1 MFLKGITIT
10 YAMPI
15 CSPSS
20 PGFLF
25 SGKITEP
32 LNIEDGMVNVKFNS
46 NCIAVICPI
55 RENAIKTWRLNHIT
69 SFGQSGGILT
79 FECCSTC
86 SDPGTSRCSINII
99 QEKSS
104 IVLNLMEKAIR
115 SNPNTGEIHYER
127 SILGDIYHC
136 DHECGQPQRLLPA
149 FSDPNIYRSASV
161 SPQKEVAVPIDIN
174 NEFEVPALGTQ
185 SSGKSNDSGFPDT
198 PLPNHDVSSN
208 TSSSPSP
215 TDSAVKVSHVAKPR
229 SSTVSIPSSIT
240 QSPAHVRSFSETA
253 AQLKDDDVAHERR
266 MTIDTEPAY
275 SSKFGKL
282 KYTDV
287 LTSQSSPRRARFE
300 DPVQY
305 VTVQH
310 DSPSRDSKSSRL
322 ERVDENDGIY
332 DTPFEPGFWE
342 APEGGPFSPP
352 GPSVSQRSSRSD
364 SSTGQP
370 ITVRLTPSHVTPFSS
385 GSDVRGDRVEE
396 PNVPSRQRRAN
407 RPQAKETVKLFGGS
421 EGNQQQGR
429 GRSRL
434 HSTGDVLDCM
444 PDFRKNPRGS
454 VDNLHQVG
462 NGFIGR
468 SDLLSKLHEQEE
480 ILSKFLARSR
490 NEKNDEYGSAG
501 KSDTLNKPYRI
512 FEETDHEVDL
522 DNYNRF
528 ASPTHPRSGR
538 SSSSS
543 DRGGMDRVLTKV
555 ASDTVRGYA
564 YKIQIPLSDTV
575 YDVPRRAAPAPN
587 LANLRVDAPPKPQR
601 YVAST

>member
-1 MFLKGITIT
+1 
-10 YAMPI
+10 MPM
-15 CSPSS
+15 SS
-20 PGFLF
+20 APPGFLF

-55 RENAIKTWRLNHIT
+55 KENAIKTWRLNHIT

-79 FECCSTC
+79 FETCSTC

-104 IVLNLMEKAIR
+104 VILNLMEKTIR

-136 DHECGQPQRLLPA
+136 DHDCGQPQRLLPA
-149 FSDPNIYRSASV
+149 YSDPNIYRSSTG
-161 SPQKEVAVPIDIN
+161 SPQKEVAVPIDIH
-174 NEFEVPALGTQ
+174 EFEVPYSTV
-185 SSGKSNDSGFPDT
+185 SSGKSSDSGFPTT
-198 PLPNHDVSSN
+198 PLPHRDVMSN
-208 TSSSPSP
+208 GTPSP
-215 TDSAVKVSHVAKPR
+215 TDSKVNQVIRPHGR
-229 SSTVSIPSSIT
+229 VSLQSIT
-240 QSPAHVRSFSETA
+240 AQSPVHARSYSETA
-253 AQLKDDDVAHERR
+253 AQVQDDDNVFGRR
-266 MTIDTEPAY
+266 MTIDTEPPY
-275 SSKFGKL
+275 SNKFGKL

-287 LTSQSSPRRARFE
+287 QTSQSSPKRTRFE
-300 DPVQY
+300 DPIQY
-305 VTVQH
+305 ATVQH
-310 DSPSRDSKSSRL
+310 DSPSRESKSKL
-322 ERVDENDGIY
+322 EPVDENDGIY

-342 APEGGPFSPP
+342 TVENGPFSPP

-370 ITVRLTPSHVTPFSS
+370 ITVRLTPAHATPSS
-385 GSDVRGDRVEE
+385 PGSDARGVRFEDPE
-396 PNVPSRQRRAN
+396 VPSRHRRGN
-407 RPQAKETVKLFGGS
+407 RPQVKEIVKLFGGNS
-421 EGNQQQGR
+421 GGNTAAPK

-434 HSTGDVLDCM
+434 HSTGDVLDCT
-444 PDFRKNPRGS
+444 PEFRRNPRGS

-462 NGFIGR
+462 IGSNGVAK

-480 ILSKFLARSR
+480 LLTKFLARSR
-490 NEKNDEYGSAG
+490 NERNEEYGSTGG
-501 KSDTLNKPYRI
+501 KTDTLNKPYRI
-512 FEETDHEVDL
+512 FEEADQEADFE
-522 DNYNRF
+522 NYRYT
-528 ASPTHPRSGR
+528 SPTHPRSGR
-538 SSSSS
+538 SSSAS
-543 DRGGMDRVLTKV
+543 DRSAMDRVLTKV

-601 YVAST
+601 YIAST